1 MQLRSLSKQQ
11 VYEQLKGPG
20 LGLVTGPFV
29 FRIFSS
35 LGDVAT
41 QLATLYADAELA
53 ATDSFTDFHV
63 RVRLAK
69 GLRRFYRPQSLFDL
83 DGIVPFKPLPGKQAL
98 ALLEWGMNW
107 CIYSHAHNYLIIHGA
122 VLERN
127 GEALLLPAPSGSGK
141 STLCAALMMRGWRL
155 LSDELILLDPDTG
168 LVHPLC
174 RPVSLKNQS
183 IDILRHFAPDAVF
196 TDPIPDTTKG
206 TVAHLR
212 PTLDSMQRVSI
223 PARPRWVVFP
233 HYAAGSSTHL
243 APQAKADVFMA
254 LVDNAFNY
262 SILGARGFDALASA
276 VDHVDGFQAE
286 YSSLDDVIAALD
298 KMTGVI
304 SA

>member
-1 MQLRSLSKQQ
+1 LQLRSLSEQQ
-11 VYEQLKGPG
+11 VHEQLRGPG
-20 LGLVTGPFV
+20 LPLVTGPFV
-29 FRIFSS
+29 FRVFSP
-35 LGDVAT
+35 LVNVAA
-41 QLATLYADAELA
+41 QLSILYADAELA
-53 ATDSFTDFHV
+53 TADTFVDFHV
-63 RVRLAK
+63 RVRLST
-69 GLRRFYRPQSLFDL
+69 GIRRFYRPQSIFDL
-83 DGIVPFKPLPGKQAL
+83 DGMVPFKPLPGKQAL

-107 CIYSHAHNYLIIHGA
+107 CIYSHAHHFLIIHGA

-127 GEALLLPAPSGSGK
+127 DQALLLPAPSGSGK

-155 LSDELILLDPDTG
+155 LSDELILLDPETG

-183 IDILRHFAPDAVF
+183 IDILRHFAPDAVL

-233 HYAAGSSTHL
+233 QYAAGSSTSL
-243 APQAKADVFMA
+243 QPQAKADVFMA

-262 SILGARGFDALASA
+262 SILGARGFDALAGA
-276 VDHVDGFQAE
+276 VDQMEGFRAG
-286 YSSLDDVIAALD
+286 YSSLDDIIAALD
-298 KMTGVI
+298 QMTGSVQL
-304 SA
+304 